1 MVLLIIFRAILE
13 QNCSVEVGVGS
24 RGENLLKNFN
34 CDSCGMEINFNG
46 IIRKFTFLIVWAQS
60 IGRSVFPPQAI
71 FFLNN
76 PQIFLNL
83 FFWLVFICEHKHG
96 MCRICQPFCIYKHV
110 GFISDTGNTQFT
122 IVLLTFDLDRQL
134 SVDLWPWQT
143 THCDTYCKDGN
154 IFCDILCADM
164 CYVFVS
170 RW

>member
-1 MVLLIIFRAILE
+1 MKYDVACKLDGSKFNHVTSSILRRELYNTVVLLIIFRAILE

-76 PQIFLNL
+76 PQIFLN
-83 FFWLVFICEHKHG
+83 
-96 MCRICQPFCIYKHV
+96 
-110 GFISDTGNTQFT
+110 
-122 IVLLTFDLDRQL
+122 
-134 SVDLWPWQT
+134 
-143 THCDTYCKDGN
+143 
-154 IFCDILCADM
+154 
-164 CYVFVS
+164 
-170 RW
+170 